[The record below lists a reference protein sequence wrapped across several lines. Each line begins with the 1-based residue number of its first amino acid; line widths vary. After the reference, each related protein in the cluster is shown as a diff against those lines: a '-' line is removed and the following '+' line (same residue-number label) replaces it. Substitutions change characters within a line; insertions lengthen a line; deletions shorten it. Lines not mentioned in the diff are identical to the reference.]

1 MPVEERENMK
11 ADLLRQAENRILARL
26 NEELLAEGII
36 DEEIFAKVNK
46 LQKKKI
52 DGSCSD

>member
-1 MPVEERENMK
+1 MK

-36 DEEIFAKVNK
+36 DDEIFAKVNK
-46 LQKKKI
+46 LQKK
-52 DGSCSD
+52 